1 MGMDRSKGIK
11 TVLLI
16 LFMAALLLLLTL
28 TNAWAVPSFARQT
41 GLSCTVCHT
50 VFPELRHFGRIFK
63 LDGYT
68 LSIGSPS
75 VPWHPPIAAMIQASY
90 TELENNRGILK
101 NGVAPF
107 DDAADSAVD
116 KFNIPQQAS
125 IFYGGRI
132 FDHLGAFS
140 QLTYDGP
147 GNDVALDL
155 TDIRHAR
162 DRTLAGKDLSYG
174 FTVNNSPTVEDV
186 WNSTPTW
193 GFPYGSSSVAPTPA
207 AGALVDGGLD
217 QQVGGVGAYFYWDN
231 LIYGAF
237 SLYRT
242 TNDGIARPLGAGTTP
257 DTVTDGAVP
266 YWRLAV
272 HHQWQNHAI
281 ELGTYGIDADVHSGS
296 DGSGPTNHFR
306 DYAFDVQYQ
315 YTGTRHLFSL
325 QGTWI
330 HERQE
335 WDAGFPAGHAAN
347 PSDTLKTFKANVN
360 YYYEAQ
366 AGIIG
371 GSLGYFSIT
380 GDRDRL
386 LYAPVPV
393 DGSRT
398 GRPESKGFILEGDFV
413 FKNNYKFSL
422 QYTFYNKFNG
432 ASGNYD
438 GAGRDASDNNTL
450 YLLAWLMF

>member
-1 MGMDRSKGIK
+1 MDRPKGIEIG
-11 TVLLI
+11 LLT
-16 LFMAALLLLLTL
+16 LFVTGLFLLLTL
-28 TNAWAVPSFARQT
+28 TDARAVPSFARQT
-41 GLSCTVCHT
+41 GMSCTACHT
-50 VFPELRHFGRIFK
+50 VFPELRYFGRIFK

-68 LSIGSPS
+68 LSTESRSG
-75 VPWHPPIAAMIQASY
+75 PWHPPIAAMIQTSC
-90 TELENNRGILK
+90 TELENNRGVLK

-107 DDAADSAVD
+107 DDADDSAVD

-125 IFYGGRI
+125 IFYAGRI
-132 FDHLGAFS
+132 FDHVGAFS

-155 TDIRHAR
+155 TDIRHSR
-162 DRTLAGKDLSYG
+162 DITLAGKDFIYG

-207 AGALVDGGLD
+207 AGAVLDGGLD

-237 SLYRT
+237 SFYRT
-242 TNDGIARPLGAGTTP
+242 TNDGITRPLGAGTTP
-257 DTVTDGAVP
+257 DTVTDGTVP
-266 YWRLAV
+266 YGRLAV
-272 HHQWQNHAI
+272 QHQWGQHAM
-281 ELGTYGIDADVHSGS
+281 ELGAYGLNADIHSGS

-315 YTGTRHLFSL
+315 YTGMRHLFSV

-330 HERQE
+330 HEKQD
-335 WDAGFPAGHAAN
+335 WDAGFPARHAAN

-366 AGIIG
+366 LGIIG
-371 GSLGYFSIT
+371 GSLGYFSIA

-386 LYAPVPV
+386 LYAPAPV
-393 DGSRT
+393 NGSRT
-398 GRPESKGFILEGDFV
+398 GRPETKGFILEGDFV
-413 FKNNYKFSL
+413 LKNNYKFSL

-432 ASGNYD
+432 ADENYD
-438 GAGRDASDNNTL
+438 GSGRDASDNNTL
-450 YLLAWLMF
+450 YLLGWFMF